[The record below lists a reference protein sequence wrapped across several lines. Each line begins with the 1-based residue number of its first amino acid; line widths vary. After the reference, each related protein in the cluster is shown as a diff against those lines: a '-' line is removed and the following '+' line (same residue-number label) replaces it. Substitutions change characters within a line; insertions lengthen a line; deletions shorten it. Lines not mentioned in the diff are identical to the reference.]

1 MIQMLYGNK
10 KGYEILETD
19 KINENNYLT
28 KHKSKS
34 YVCKAIKIML
44 ISFILT
50 LIIYI
55 SIISGKYL
63 FKYYKFN
70 HNNKFI
76 ELIPRIKKNK
86 ENRITNL
93 KEIFNSRRLYI
104 NEENITREYIRYL
117 RPIDLEKEKKFKQTL
132 YSKLSF
138 ENYKCEEREGQ
149 LSINEFYN
157 LCINETQNYSIKI
170 EASEKPLITIVL
182 PVFNKKTEI
191 IRSIRSIQKQTFKNI
206 EIIIVDDCS
215 TDNIEDIY
223 NNLFANE
230 PRLRL
235 FKHLK
240 NMGVWRSRMDGFLY
254 SRGEY
259 VLHFD
264 PGDLYSDNYVLE
276 DSYNLITK
284 YNLDTVR
291 FSFSKVH
298 ENIINQTF
306 GNMFIYP
313 SKFTKII
320 YGVPDYNV
328 HEFGYGL
335 IWNRLVRANIFT
347 KALGLVDEYILN
359 AYKNLW
365 EDMWWN
371 DLVNKVSFSNLIVNR
386 YGYIY
391 LFNLKGA
398 GVPKIRNS
406 LLRDKTIKEFI
417 YFWLFDLELLPVEDN
432 KKSVINQLRKYNKED
447 NKFCRL
453 LMTLDYLNSKFP
465 IYGHLLTL
473 LINDP
478 FVEKNDKQFLR
489 ELYKNSTKYFE

>member
-1 MIQMLYGNK
+1 MLYGNK
-10 KGYEILETD
+10 KGYEILETN

-44 ISFILT
+44 ISFILM

-55 SIISGKYL
+55 SIISGKFL

-76 ELIPRIKKNK
+76 ELIPRIKKDK
-86 ENRITNL
+86 ENRISNL

-117 RPIDLEKEKKFKQTL
+117 RPLDLDKEKQFKQTL
-132 YSKLSF
+132 YPNLSF
-138 ENYKCEEREGQ
+138 ENYTCEEREGQ
-149 LSINEFYN
+149 IGINDFYK
-157 LCINETQNYSIKI
+157 LCINKTQIDSIKY
-170 EASEKPLITIVL
+170 EVSERPSISIVL
-182 PVFNKKTEI
+182 PVFNKKAEI
-191 IRSIRSIQKQTFKNI
+191 IRSIRSIQKQTFKDI

-223 NNLFANE
+223 NNLFENE

-259 VLHFD
+259 ILHFD

-291 FSFSKVH
+291 FSFSKTL
-298 ENIINQTF
+298 ERNINQAF
-306 GNMFIYP
+306 GQMLIYP
-313 SKFTKII
+313 
-320 YGVPDYNV
+320 
-328 HEFGYGL
+328 
-335 IWNRLVRANIFT
+335 
-347 KALGLVDEYILN
+347 
-359 AYKNLW
+359 
-365 EDMWWN
+365 
-371 DLVNKVSFSNLIVNR
+371 
-386 YGYIY
+386 
-391 LFNLKGA
+391 
-398 GVPKIRNS
+398 PKR
-406 LLRDKTIKEFI
+406 
-417 YFWLFDLELLPVEDN
+417 
-432 KKSVINQLRKYNKED
+432 
-447 NKFCRL
+447 
-453 LMTLDYLNSKFP
+453 
-465 IYGHLLTL
+465 
-473 LINDP
+473 
-478 FVEKNDKQFLR
+478 
-489 ELYKNSTKYFE
+489 LYK

>member
-1 MIQMLYGNK
+1 MIRMFYGNK
-10 KGYEILETD
+10 KWYEILETN

-34 YVCKAIKIML
+34 YFCKVVKI
-44 ISFILT
+44 ITIACT
-50 LIIYI
+50 LILIIHI
-55 SIISGKYL
+55 SVIFGKYL
-63 FKYYKFN
+63 FNYYNFN
-70 HNNKFI
+70 YNNKFI
-76 ELIPRIKKNK
+76 EILPRINKNK
-86 ENRITNL
+86 ENRISNL
-93 KEIFNSRRLYI
+93 NEIFYSRRLYI

-117 RPIDLEKEKKFKQTL
+117 RPIDLEKEKKFNQTL
-132 YSKLSF
+132 YTNLSF
-138 ENYKCEEREGQ
+138 ENYTCDQREEQIG
-149 LSINEFYN
+149 IKEFYN
-157 LCINETQNYSIKI
+157 LCINETQNDSVKYQV
-170 EASEKPLITIVL
+170 SEKPLISIVL
-182 PVFNKKTEI
+182 PVFNKKKEI
-191 IRSIRSIQKQTFKNI
+191 IRSIRSIQKQTFKDI

-215 TDNIEDIY
+215 TDNIEEIY
-223 NNLFANE
+223 NNLFENE

-254 SRGEY
+254 SRGKY
-259 VLHFD
+259 ILHFD

-276 DSYNLITK
+276 DSYNLIAK

-291 FSFSKVH
+291 FSFSKNY
-298 ENIINQTF
+298 ESIINQTF
-306 GNMFIYP
+306 EKMFIYP
-313 SKFTKII
+313 PKFTKII
-320 YGVPDYNV
+320 YGIPDYDV
-328 HEFGYGL
+328 HEFGYGT

-347 KALGLVDEYILN
+347 KALLLVDEYILN

-371 DLVNKVSFSNLIVNR
+371 DLTNKVSFSNLIVNR

-391 LFNLKGA
+391 LFNWKGA
-398 GVPKIRNS
+398 GIPKIRS
-406 LLRDKTIKEFI
+406 TILRDETIKEFI

-432 KKSVINQLRKYNKED
+432 KKSVISKIRNYNREG
-447 NKFCRL
+447 NKFCSL
-453 LMTLDYLNSKFP
+453 LMNLDFLKSKFP

-478 FVEKNDKQFLR
+478 FVEKDDKQFLK

>member
-1 MIQMLYGNK
+1 MIKILYGNN
-10 KGYEILETD
+10 KGYEILETN
-19 KINENNYLT
+19 KIYDNNYFI
-28 KHKSKS
+28 KIKSKT
-34 YVCKAIKIML
+34 YFCKDTKRIL
-44 ISFILT
+44 ISFILL

-55 SIISGKYL
+55 SAFFGKYL

-76 ELIPRIKKNK
+76 ELIPRIKKDK
-86 ENRITNL
+86 ENRISNL

-117 RPIDLEKEKKFKQTL
+117 RPLDLDKEKQFKQTL
-132 YSKLSF
+132 YPNLSF
-138 ENYKCEEREGQ
+138 ENYTCEEREGQ
-149 LSINEFYN
+149 IGINDFYK
-157 LCINETQNYSIKI
+157 LCINKTQIDSIKY
-170 EASEKPLITIVL
+170 EVSERPSISIVL
-182 PVFNKKTEI
+182 PVFNKKAEI
-191 IRSIRSIQKQTFKNI
+191 IRSIRSIQKQTFKDI

-223 NNLFANE
+223 NNLFENE

-259 VLHFD
+259 ILHFD

-291 FSFSKVH
+291 FSFSKTL
-298 ENIINQTF
+298 ERNINQAF
-306 GNMFIYP
+306 GQMLIYP
-313 SKFTKII
+313 PKYTKII
-320 YGVPDYNV
+320 YGTPDYNV
-328 HEFGYGL
+328 HIFGYGT

-391 LFNLKGA
+391 LFNLKGE

-432 KKSVINQLRKYNKED
+432 KKSVINKIRDYNRED

-453 LMTLDYLNSKFP
+453 SMKLDYLNTKFP

-478 FVEKNDKQFLR
+478 FVEKDDKIFLR
-489 ELYKNSTKYFE
+489 ELYKNFTKYFE